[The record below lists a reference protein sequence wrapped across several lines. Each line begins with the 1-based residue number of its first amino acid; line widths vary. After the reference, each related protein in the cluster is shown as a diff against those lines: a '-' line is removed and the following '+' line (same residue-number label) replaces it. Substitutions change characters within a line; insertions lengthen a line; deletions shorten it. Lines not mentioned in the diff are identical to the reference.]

1 MKILQLCRK
10 FPYPLK
16 DGESIAVTYLA
27 KAYHE
32 LGAKITLL
40 SFNTI
45 KHYFNVATLPT
56 SFNHYQAI
64 HTVYLNNHP
73 EPVGAFFNLFSDK
86 SYHITRFTTKEFY
99 IFQTQKRPM

>member
-27 KAYHE
+27 KAYKALGVE
-32 LGAKITLL
+32 LTLL

-45 KHYFNVATLPT
+45 KHFFDPETLPAN
-56 SFNHYQAI
+56 FDHYASI
-64 HTVYLNNHP
+64 HTSYLNNYP
-73 EPVGAFFNLFSDK
+73 KL
-86 SYHITRFTTKEFY
+86 
-99 IFQTQKRPM
+99 

>member
-32 LGAKITLL
+32 LGTELTLL

-45 KHYFNVATLPT
+45 KHFLKLT
-56 SFNHYQAI
+56 I
-64 HTVYLNNHP
+64 YLLHLIIMKI
-73 EPVGAFFNLFSDK
+73 F
-86 SYHITRFTTKEFY
+86 IRF
-99 IFQTQKRPM
+99 I